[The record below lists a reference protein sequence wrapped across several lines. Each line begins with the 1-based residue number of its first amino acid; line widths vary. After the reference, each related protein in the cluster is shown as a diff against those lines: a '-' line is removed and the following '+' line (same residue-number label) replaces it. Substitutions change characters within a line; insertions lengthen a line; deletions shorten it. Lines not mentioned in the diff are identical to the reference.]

1 MNLET
6 FTEDD
11 TTDMNWALTL
21 KQDTHKIDRLHL
33 KCGVALPDGR
43 IAVLARGKPEGCAQ
57 QISGVILYFQPK
69 AKADDPGKYD
79 ITLLSAQTQRHFPS
93 IFPRQL
99 DHLQVIGT
107 KLIAVQDT
115 PDEAKFEA
123 FSIDMAKER
132 VSQPYHRLHFRGI
145 FDSPEATQ

>member
-6 FTEDD
+6 FTEGD
-11 TTDMNWALTL
+11 TSDMNWALVL
-21 KQDTHKIDRLHL
+21 KQDVHKIDRLHL

-69 AKADDPGKYD
+69 EKADAPGQYE
-79 ITLLSAQTQRHFPS
+79 ITLIPGATQRHFPS

-115 PDEAKFEA
+115 PDEANFEC

-132 VSQPYHRLHFRGI
+132 
-145 FDSPEATQ
+145 